1 MATSEAQISRTRA
14 DAMARW
20 LRPAERLLIIGAL
33 VGLLLLPTHVS
44 GYRMRFLTLLFLWI
58 AMASNWNLIAG
69 YTGYVDFGHAV
80 FFGLGAYFVG
90 ILMVRM
96 DPAIWLLDHL
106 GLTETI
112 TLWLQSAL
120 AGANPEGLLAMLGI
134 TSPGAVLRVAS
145 FVLSLLAA
153 GLGSG
158 LFALTIGLPTLRLR
172 GPYFSIAMLGTLIA
186 TREIVRNLKP
196 ITGGG
201 EGLTFPLKHYPEFIF
216 FYFVAFLVMLLSL
229 GTVAWIS
236 RSQLGF
242 ALRAIRDDED
252 AADMRGIDTTLH
264 KVQAFVLAAALTGLA
279 GGVRGYWDTYIEPD
293 SMFVEQMTVQMVMM
307 TMLGGIGRLWG
318 PVLGAVTL
326 YYLQEVVWANL
337 LKLHLIALG
346 LLLIIIVLYLPGGV
360 LGLIAP
366 TGFTA
371 RDLIRRWVGA
381 TTEEAADE

>member
-1 MATSEAQISRTRA
+1 MSQRRLGAEARWVRL
-14 DAMARW
+14 ARW
-20 LRPAERLLIIGAL
+20 LIITGT
-33 VGLLLLPTHVS
+33 VIGLLLLPPHLS
-44 GYRMRFLTLLFLWI
+44 GYRLRFLTLLFLWI

-90 ILMVRM
+90 ILMVRA
-96 DPAIWLLDHL
+96 DPAVWVLDRL
-106 GLTETI
+106 GQTEAL
-112 TLWLQSAL
+112 TLWLEGAL
-120 AGANPEGLLAMLGI
+120 AGANPEGLLATLGF
-134 TSPGAVLRVAS
+134 TGPGEVLRLAS
-145 FVLSLLAA
+145 FLLALLAA

-158 LFALTIGLPTLRLR
+158 LFALTVGLPTLRLK

-196 ITGGG
+196 LTGGG
-201 EGLTFPLKHYPEFIF
+201 EGLTFPMKYYPEFVF
-216 FYFVAFLVMLLSL
+216 FYFMALLVMLLSVA
-229 GTVAWIS
+229 TVAWIS
-236 RSQLGF
+236 RSQIGY
-242 ALRAIRDDED
+242 ALRAIREDEG
-252 AADMRGIDTTLH
+252 AADMRGINTTLH

-346 LLLIIIVLYLPGGV
+346 LLLIAIVLYLPGGL

-366 TGFTA
+366 NGFTA
-371 RDLIRRWVGA
+371 RDLIRRWAVEP
-381 TTEEAADE
+381 TEEAEAAHD